1 MASRTTIIGITLG
14 DVNGIGPEVACA
26 ATARKWPESLRL
38 VLIGDR
44 AIVTQLM
51 ADHGFA
57 QPACWAPEQSDVP
70 PSPVSVWDPGQRPPL
85 PHNPGRCRVA
95 AARAAYDWICAGTQA
110 ALDGKLHALVT
121 APIQKEGFMK
131 AGIDVPGHTELLARC
146 CGVQQVEMM
155 LLAGTFRVVLATR
168 HIPLAN
174 VPAALTPS
182 GLQATIRMTAEML
195 EWLGARHKRIAVCG
209 LNPHAGDG
217 GAIGREEQTCIMPAI
232 RQARRQLPHLTGPV
246 PADTVF
252 HQVRQHQYDAV
263 VAMYHDQG
271 LAPFKMWAFDRGV
284 NLTGGLPI
292 VRTSPDHGTAYDLAG
307 RNQANPASMVA
318 AIRLAARLAHRPNPW
333 ARA

>member
-1 MASRTTIIGITLG
+1 MARRPTLIGITLG

-26 ATARKWPESLRL
+26 AARHNWPQSVHL

-44 AIVTQLM
+44 QIATRLCNEYGLPKV
-51 ADHGFA
+51 
-57 QPACWAPEQSDVP
+57 ACWPPERNEIP
-70 PSPVSVWDPGQRPPL
+70 PTRLSIWDPGKGPALSRM
-85 PHNPGRCRVA
+85 PGRCRVA
-95 AARAAYDWICAGTQA
+95 AARAAYHWILAGAQA

-131 AGIDVPGHTELLARC
+131 AGIDVPGHTELLAKC
-146 CGVQQVEMM
+146 CGVDQVEMM
-155 LLAGTFRVVLATR
+155 LLAGNFRVVLATR
-168 HIPLAN
+168 HIPLSA
-174 VPAALTPS
+174 VPQNLTIADLKS
-182 GLQATIRMTAEML
+182 TIRMTNEML
-195 EWLGARHKRIAVCG
+195 GWLGAAQRRIAVCG

-217 GAIGREEQTCIMPAI
+217 GAIGTEEQTCIWPAI
-232 RQARRQLPHLTGPV
+232 RQAQRTYRQLSGPV

-252 HQVRQHQYDAV
+252 HHVRQRQYDAV
-263 VAMYHDQG
+263 IAMYHDQG
-271 LAPFKMWAFDRGV
+271 LAPFKMWAFDKGV